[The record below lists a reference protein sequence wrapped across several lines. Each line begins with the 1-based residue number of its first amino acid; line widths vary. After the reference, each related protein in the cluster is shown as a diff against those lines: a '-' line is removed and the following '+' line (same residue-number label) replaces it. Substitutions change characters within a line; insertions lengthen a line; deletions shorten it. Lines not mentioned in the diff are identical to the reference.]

1 VTKRKL
7 QRPQLDMFASNDAP
21 AVSHPETW
29 DDVAID
35 AAYGT
40 VLDLVLLR
48 GSRAA
53 SDEDGGAA

>member
-1 VTKRKL
+1 MTKRKL
-7 QRPQLDMFASNDAP
+7 QRPQLDMFANNEAP

-35 AAYGT
+35 AVYGT

-48 GSRAA
+48 GNR
-53 SDEDGGAA
+53 GAAEVEEE